1 MNTFAAFAL
10 LTIFASLCGNLFGAT
25 QVGVT
30 HTQHSLD
37 PWNDAEAV
45 ARGEDLL
52 SSGAIRFQD

>member
-1 MNTFAAFAL
+1 MRILVPLTVVAWLSAAL
-10 LTIFASLCGNLFGAT
+10 SSAT

-52 SSGAIRFQD
+52 SSGGIRFQD

>member
-1 MNTFAAFAL
+1 MRILVPLTVVAWLSTAL
-10 LTIFASLCGNLFGAT
+10 SSAT

-52 SSGAIRFQD
+52 SSGGIRFQD

>member
-1 MNTFAAFAL
+1 MMTPMR
-10 LTIFASLCGNLFGAT
+10 LTIVVSLMSALSGTT

-37 PWNDAEAV
+37 PWNDAGAV